1 MRKSLQPLGLAACL
15 FILGAATASAGV
27 MSDSM
32 FMVGGNH
39 GAAAPGTAAVGGS
52 NGAPAPEIG
61 ASMLGLALAGG
72 IAAYLQRRRRG

>member
-39 GAAAPGTAAVGGS
+39 GAPGPSSVGGS

-61 ASMLGLALAGG
+61 ASMLGLAVAGG